1 MLKTATITWNSFY
14 NFGTCLQAFALQK
27 FIESMGCSNKIIDDS
42 TIVAPLAVQTSLW
55 QRIVFKC
62 TYYVTKIVRL
72 FSPKYN
78 AFYKMQRVL
87 IQKTNSFKRDMLN
100 IDYNICSV
108 INDETDYDLFICGSD
123 QVWNPMVLEDN
134 RRLFYYA
141 NFTTKSKISYAPSL
155 GVVII
160 PEKWKAK
167 IKELLSSFSAIAVRE
182 ETGRIALQSIVD
194 IPIQVVVDP
203 TLLLSKSDWE
213 QYVPMIKNEESYV
226 LAYFL
231 TYNASFFSAVRKY
244 AHEHNCK
251 LYMFYLNPSYYKEA
265 DKMIMG
271 GPFDFLSYIKG
282 AKAFFTDSF
291 HGTIFSTIFE
301 VPFYTFERFKNETIQ
316 NQNSRIE
323 NLLSLMGAQS
333 RLFNEENMS
342 DIYKNED
349 IDFKQ
354 YKENLNSQICFSKQY
369 LADSFSKF

>member
-134 RRLFYYA
+134 RRLFYYCLSLYCYYII
-141 NFTTKSKISYAPSL
+141 NNSKGQIFINGELYFLRFLFRGSYYFEIFISW
-155 GVVII
+155 GVV
-160 PEKWKAK
+160 
-167 IKELLSSFSAIAVRE
+167 
-182 ETGRIALQSIVD
+182 
-194 IPIQVVVDP
+194 
-203 TLLLSKSDWE
+203 
-213 QYVPMIKNEESYV
+213 
-226 LAYFL
+226 
-231 TYNASFFSAVRKY
+231 
-244 AHEHNCK
+244 
-251 LYMFYLNPSYYKEA
+251 
-265 DKMIMG
+265 
-271 GPFDFLSYIKG
+271 
-282 AKAFFTDSF
+282 
-291 HGTIFSTIFE
+291 
-301 VPFYTFERFKNETIQ
+301 
-316 NQNSRIE
+316 SRPVC
-323 NLLSLMGAQS
+323 LV
-333 RLFNEENMS
+333 
-342 DIYKNED
+342 
-349 IDFKQ
+349 
-354 YKENLNSQICFSKQY
+354 
-369 LADSFSKF
+369 